1 MSELQAA
8 IEETLGQIAGAR
20 TAASY
25 SVVLSI
31 SEAQLL
37 VDAAQL
43 AGPLRERC
51 GLLGRALNAIWGL
64 VSEEDQQA
72 LTAVLEKAAGRGIFR
87 RGMTVIRGD
96 VDRYEAMGIE

>member
-43 AGPLRERC
+43 AGPC
-51 GLLGRALNAIWGL
+51 GN
-64 VSEEDQQA
+64 
-72 LTAVLEKAAGRGIFR
+72 AAGCWAGR
-87 RGMTVIRGD
+87 
-96 VDRYEAMGIE
+96 